1 MLMSNDVTYCTPTVL
16 DRKIFKGILLF
27 KLMLNFCLL
36 LWPRLDPRSHN
47 MNYHLSLHVPGTIFI
62 KASFNDALSLH
73 FVIFGIMVLRRKIF
87 KDIQKIFAIDQ
98 LYLLAWHYV
107 CINLNPNHTGL
118 LCVRFGWNWP
128 KDLKRWKC
136 EKFGQGRPIDKFWLK
151 NFWLMW
157 ANILSKSIL
166 TTKLV

>member
-1 MLMSNDVTYCTPTVL
+1 MHIT
-16 DRKIFKGILLF
+16 
-27 KLMLNFCLL
+27 
-36 LWPRLDPRSHN
+36 
-47 MNYHLSLHVPGTIFI
+47 
-62 KASFNDALSLH
+62 
-73 FVIFGIMVLRRKIF
+73 FGIMVHRRKIL

-157 ANILSKSIL
+157 ANILSIFMKILYFDNKIGLNWSIGSFIDRNWHTDNTDMYNKQLKML
-166 TTKLV
+166 TWAKKNPNN

>member
-1 MLMSNDVTYCTPTVL
+1 MMWHIVHL
-16 DRKIFKGILLF
+16 
-27 KLMLNFCLL
+27 
-36 LWPRLDPRSHN
+36 
-47 MNYHLSLHVPGTIFI
+47 LSLIGRFLKVFYYLNLCWTSAFYCDPVLTPEATIWTIIYLYMYNLYSWFH
-62 KASFNDALSLH
+62 DALSLH

>member
-1 MLMSNDVTYCTPTVL
+1 MHIT
-16 DRKIFKGILLF
+16 
-27 KLMLNFCLL
+27 
-36 LWPRLDPRSHN
+36 
-47 MNYHLSLHVPGTIFI
+47 
-62 KASFNDALSLH
+62 
-73 FVIFGIMVLRRKIF
+73 FGIMVHRRKIL

-157 ANILSKSIL
+157 ANILSIFMKIFVFWQQNWF
-166 TTKLV
+166 KLVNWFFYRQNLTYRQHRYVQQAIKNAHLS

>member
-1 MLMSNDVTYCTPTVL
+1 MTPS
-16 DRKIFKGILLF
+16 
-27 KLMLNFCLL
+27 
-36 LWPRLDPRSHN
+36 WPQKPR
-47 MNYHLSLHVPGTIFI
+47 YELSFISTCTIFI

-166 TTKLV
+166 ASKLVYIGQLVLL

>member
-36 LWPRLDPRSHN
+36 LWPRLDPRSHD
-47 MNYHLSLHVPGTIFI
+47 MNYHLSLHVQ
-62 KASFNDALSLH
+62 SLLKH
-73 FVIFGIMVLRRKIF
+73 HLMML
-87 KDIQKIFAIDQ
+87 
-98 LYLLAWHYV
+98 WHYV